1 MLSERV
7 SKRKVIFNAA
17 VVVYYC
23 IEQEFTST
31 NDWVEIDAHILFPIA
46 KLFEN
51 EPAGL
56 REPELQLAAVIDFK
70 HSKQVHTKILRF
82 DLEQFLSFQTA
93 KQLKKH
99 HHHLKLL
106 PSSQSGSGKKVNPG
120 SLLVTFQSQWRRIYW
135 SVCRSVGRLV
145 ELQHFKLSAVLP
157 FYERN
162 VVLECRRNANNSSS
176 LKLDLL
182 VNNFFVNHVDV
193 TEEINRLTSVGH

>member
-1 MLSERV
+1 MGNFEPFLAS
-7 SKRKVIFNAA
+7 SDKAA
-17 VVVYYC
+17 
-23 IEQEFTST
+23 
-31 NDWVEIDAHILFPIA
+31 
-46 KLFEN
+46 
-51 EPAGL
+51 
-56 REPELQLAAVIDFK
+56 AAA
-70 HSKQVHTKILRF
+70 SNLPGKILRF

-93 KQLKKH
+93 KQLKKN
-99 HHHLKLL
+99 KVEVE
-106 PSSQSGSGKKVNPG
+106 KKVNPG

-182 VNNFFVNHVDV
+182 VNNFFVDHVDQPIDFSG
-193 TEEINRLTSVGH
+193 TLECC